1 MLLKMLI
8 FSLLFYHFPQID
20 PKFLKIA
27 SILNPIFLL
36 EATRSP
42 GPIYSSTMFTA
53 LLINQGFL
61 LLFFSISIYMLWS
74 IFSSG
79 YFSFSFVSTSLA
91 YISIPKTKE
100 KLKLPEIKN

>member
-79 YFSFSFVSTSLA
+79 YFYFSFVSTSLA
-91 YISIPKTKE
+91 SFPYPKQK
-100 KLKLPEIKN
+100 KN